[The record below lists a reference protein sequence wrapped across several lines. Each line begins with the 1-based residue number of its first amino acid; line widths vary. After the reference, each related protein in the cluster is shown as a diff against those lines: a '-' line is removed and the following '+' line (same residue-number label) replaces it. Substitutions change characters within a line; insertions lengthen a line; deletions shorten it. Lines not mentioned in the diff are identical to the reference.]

1 MIIKAESPN
10 DVLLSRR
17 EFLKTSAV
25 GVGAILGGS
34 STAWLSDWADEARR
48 MPVANRQKFENPKI
62 PVEFADTKIFFISDF
77 HLCLGKS
84 LGLNL
89 RHAEDFQ
96 KMIEE
101 VRAEISEKD
110 ILVLGGDY
118 VAYPHFEAKRD
129 LPEVEKLL
137 SNFSSFPQTK
147 LALFGNHDWE
157 YGEKNV
163 AQIRKFLE
171 RADFDV
177 LADESRILKVGAAE
191 LPTFGTKDWRLGG
204 MEISEV
210 QKFAEEFR
218 SQFKL
223 ILTHNPDWVQKNSS
237 GFEDSL
243 VLAGHTHGGHFSN
256 SWIRAAA
263 LYQAKYKSDLISGRH
278 KVRDSVDLIISNGV
292 GATLPFRQNCPSDYS
307 VVELCRSEN

>member
-1 MIIKAESPN
+1 MM
-10 DVLLSRR
+10 
-17 EFLKTSAV
+17 TSVA
-25 GVGAILGGS
+25 GVAAISGGS
-34 STAWLSDWADEARR
+34 SLAWLSDWAKEARR
-48 MPVANRQKFENPKI
+48 DPVANRQKFENPKI
-62 PVEFADTKIFFISDF
+62 PVEIDGTKVFFISDF
-77 HLCLGKS
+77 HLCLGKN
-84 LGLNL
+84 LLWDL

-118 VAYPHFEAKRD
+118 VAYPHFEARRD

-137 SNFSSFPQTK
+137 VNFSSFSQTK
-147 LALFGNHDWE
+147 FALLGNHDWE

-191 LPTFGTKDWRLGG
+191 LPIYGTKDWRLGG

-218 SQFKL
+218 NQFKL

-263 LYQAKYKSDLISGRH
+263 LYQAKYKSDLIFGRH
-278 KVRDSVDLIISNGV
+278 KLRDLVELIISNGV
-292 GATLPFRQNCPSDYS
+292 GAALPFRQNRPPDYL
-307 VVELCRSEN
+307 VVELCRSGK